1 VRFEWDRHNLAKI
14 AAHGVSR
21 LEIEEVLHG
30 RHFKTVGETRH
41 GEKRYAATGKTRQGR
56 ALEIVITKRK
66 GKIRVISAWESRKV
80 RKFLED
86 ER

>member
-1 VRFEWDRHNLAKI
+1 VRFDWNRHNLAKI

-21 LEIEEVLHG
+21 REVEEALRGWHL
-30 RHFKTVGETRH
+30 KTVEEIRR
-41 GEKRYAATGKTRQGR
+41 GEKRYTAIGRTRQGR

-66 GKIRVISAWESRKV
+66 GKVRVISAWESRKV
-80 RKFLED
+80 RKVLDD